1 MFRIESMGSYVQT
14 SFPSQWQTIEPVLKF
29 MDTNHY
35 ENSKDMN
42 QEADCKVC
50 VRPDSTPRDT
60 DQLLENLRTRNFK
73 KLVVA
78 ANP

>member
-1 MFRIESMGSYVQT
+1 M
-14 SFPSQWQTIEPVLKF
+14 KF